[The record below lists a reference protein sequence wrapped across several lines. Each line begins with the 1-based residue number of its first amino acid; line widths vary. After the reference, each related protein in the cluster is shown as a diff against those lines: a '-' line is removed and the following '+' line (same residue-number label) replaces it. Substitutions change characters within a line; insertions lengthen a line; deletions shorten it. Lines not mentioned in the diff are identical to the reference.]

1 MKPKFEINP
10 NLWFGSQESYADF
23 QATLAKANDAFAARA
38 DKDEEP
44 EDTFEDLY
52 ERDGAV
58 GVLKV
63 SGHLVSGYT
72 GPFFRAWGIIGY
84 EDIAEAA
91 ALAAADRQAPR
102 VLLAM
107 ASPGGSVAGCN
118 QCSSI
123 LKALAQAKPMTG
135 YTDLAASAGYWLF
148 SNATH
153 LIASETATTGSIG
166 VIRIHREYSKMEEK
180 EGITTTVMRAG
191 KYKMLANPYEPLSD
205 DAKAEIQLQL
215 NDMYEGF
222 ICVVAE
228 NRSTTTMIADQVMG
242 QGREFIGKR
251 GLEAGLIDA
260 LGSYTEALAY
270 AASNTK
276 LASRTTVNYGASA
289 TASIAGAEF
298 VAHNAPKHGNTT
310 MALKKTLTPEQIAAI
325 AAGASV
331 DATGSDN
338 ETTASTETTE
348 NAGGEDADDSSATA
362 EGSQE
367 VTGAQATAQPDNE
380 IVGFLKTE
388 LSAAQAALAQAN
400 LQASAA
406 ASQVAT
412 LQEVQTSLMGIVQAS
427 AKNLAVAL
435 ARSIDVD
442 KMDAKAL
449 IESHAELD
457 VAFKAAF
464 KPGKVAAS
472 TASTAAPV
480 VKEDPVQ
487 RQVQA
492 IADPLFFIKTQT
504 LKK

>member
-23 QATLAKANDAFAARA
+23 QAALTKANEAYAARD
-38 DKDEEP
+38 DKEEP

-52 ERDGAV
+52 ERDGTV
-58 GVLKV
+58 GVIKV

-102 VLLAM
+102 LLLAM

-135 YTDLAASAGYWLF
+135 YADLAASAGYWLF
-148 SNATH
+148 SNAPY
-153 LIASETATTGSIG
+153 LFASETAVTGSIG
-166 VIRIHREYSKMEEK
+166 VIRIHREYSKMEER

-191 KYKMLANPYEPLSD
+191 RYKMLANPYEPLTEE
-205 DAKAEIQLQL
+205 AKAEIQLQL

-222 ICVVAE
+222 IGVVAE

-260 LGSYTEALAY
+260 LGGYTDALAY
-270 AASNTK
+270 AASNTA
-276 LASRTTVNYGASA
+276 LASRTSVNYGASA
-289 TASIAGAEF
+289 TASVAAAEF
-298 VAHNAPKHGNTT
+298 VAHNAPKHGTT
-310 MALKKTLTPEQIAAI
+310 DMALKKTLTPEQIAAI

-331 DATGSDN
+331 DATVSQTQT
-338 ETTASTETTE
+338 EASTETQ
-348 NAGGEDADDSSATA
+348 GGEDADDSSATA

-367 VTGAQATAQPDNE
+367 VTGAQASAQPDNE

-388 LSAAQAALAQAN
+388 LSAAQTALVQAN

-406 ASQVAT
+406 ASQVAA

-435 ARSIDVD
+435 ARSVEVD
-442 KMDAKAL
+442 KLEPKAL
-449 IESHAELD
+449 VETFAELD
-457 VAFKAAF
+457 AAFKAAF

-472 TASTAAPV
+472 TASTVPEI
-480 VKEDPVQ
+480 KPDPVQ
-487 RQVQA
+487 QQTAA
-492 IADPLFFIKTQT
+492 ILDPLFFIKTQT